1 MKYLTKI
8 LIFLFS
14 FYAIGQKATISGQV
28 LDQNNQP
35 LSFVNVIATDASDLS
50 VLKGAS
56 TDESGKF
63 VITGLDFKAYILQAS
78 FLGFE
83 SYSEHITIVSATSEK
98 NIVLKEST
106 ENLEEVVVTA
116 NKPTLKKDVD
126 RLTFNVANTSLVE
139 GTMLEVLRSTPG
151 VLVLGGSISVKNSTP
166 TVFINDRKVQL
177 SASEVTQLLE
187 NSSANS
193 IKKVEVITNPSA
205 KYDAESGVV
214 INIVMSKNLITGY
227 RGNVFSNYTQ
237 GVFPRY
243 NAGINQFYKT
253 NKVNI
258 NLNYNY
264 NHSKINRDNI
274 NEINYLDNNN
284 TISENWY
291 STLNRN
297 TTSKTHNANLNFDY
311 FLSETSTLSLTSNL
325 LYLPYFDYLTKGN
338 TIVNDLQGTNSYNFD
353 VNNNSSDDKYNLGV
367 DLDFV
372 QKFKNES
379 SLAINTHM
387 TKYDYVRQQQVN
399 SQYYFT
405 NSSSNFDTA
414 FTTDNNQTTD
424 IFTSQIDYNTAL
436 SDNSSFS
443 TGVKTSIINT
453 ESDITQ
459 FDIDTNTG
467 ATTYNAQY
475 SDAYHYDES
484 IFAAYVDYQ
493 IDWEKWSFSGGLR
506 AEQTNIEG
514 QSLSTNVLNKQ
525 DYLEWFPTLNLSW
538 QTSEN
543 VNIYTNYKRSI
554 NRPDY
559 QDLNPFNFF
568 LNDNTIATGNPY
580 LQPTF
585 TDKFVL
591 GTSIKSRYT
600 FEFYYKDISDQIYE
614 IPIQDNTNNILIY
627 QPTNI
632 SKATDFGLD
641 FITYFDISNSWSV
654 YFVTSFYN
662 ISEEAFLDN
671 QLVKQNQWS
680 NYSVFS
686 NDFSFLKDKSLSAN
700 FTVIYTSKNL
710 QGFQTVEGRLISDLS
725 FSKKLFKDKATLSLA
740 FADLF
745 NKQDFAVRTKY
756 GRQDNYNFHNQDNR
770 YIKLGFS
777 YKFGNT
783 SLQTNERTKDKKER
797 DRLK

>member
-1 MKYLTKI
+1 MKYLANI
-8 LIFLFS
+8 LFYLLS
-14 FYAIGQKATISGQV
+14 FYAIGQEATITGQV
-28 LDQNNQP
+28 VDQNNQP
-35 LSFVNVIATDASDLS
+35 LSFVNVLVTDALDNSI
-50 VLKGAS
+50 VKGAS

-63 VITGLDFKAYILQAS
+63 IITGLVFKTYILQAT

-83 SYSEHITIVSATSEK
+83 SYSENITIANTTSVK
-98 NIVLKEST
+98 NIILKDST

-116 NKPTLKKDVD
+116 NKPTLKKEVD
-126 RLTFNVANTSLVE
+126 RLVFNVANTSLVE
-139 GTMLEVLRSTPG
+139 GTMLDVLRSTPG
-151 VLVLGGSISVKNSTP
+151 VLVLDGNISVKNSTP
-166 TVFINDRKVQL
+166 SVFINGRKVQL

-193 IKKVEVITNPSA
+193 IQKVEVITNPSA
-205 KYDAESGVV
+205 KYDAESEVV
-214 INIVMSKNLITGY
+214 LDIVMTKNLITGY

-253 NKVNI
+253 NKVSI

-264 NHSKINRDNI
+264 NQSKINRDNI

-284 TISENWY
+284 AISENWY

-311 FLSETSTLSLTSNL
+311 FLSERSTLSLTSNF
-325 LYLPYFDYLTKGN
+325 LYLPYFDYLTRGN
-338 TIVNDLQGTNSYNFD
+338 TTVNDLQGTNNYNFN

-379 SLAINTHM
+379 SLAINVHM
-387 TKYDYVRQQQVN
+387 TKYDYERHQQVE
-399 SQYYFT
+399 SQYYFV
-405 NSSSNFDTA
+405 NSNSNFDTA

-424 IFTSQIDYNTAL
+424 IITSQIDYNTAL
-436 SDNSSFS
+436 SDNSSLS
-443 TGVKTSIINT
+443 AGIKTSVINT
-453 ESDITQ
+453 ESDISQ
-459 FDIDTNTG
+459 FDIDPNTG
-467 ATTYNAQY
+467 NTTFNNQN
-475 SDAYHYDES
+475 SDTYHYDES
-484 IFAAYVDYQ
+484 IFAAYLDYQ

-506 AEQTNIEG
+506 VEQTDIEG
-514 QSLSTNVLNKQ
+514 QSISTNGLNNQ

-538 QTSEN
+538 QTSK
-543 VNIYTNYKRSI
+543 NINLYTNYKRSI

-559 QDLNPFNFF
+559 QGLNPFNFF
-568 LNDNTIATGNPY
+568 LNDNTIATGNPF

-585 TDKFVL
+585 TNKFVL

-600 FEFYYKDISDQIYE
+600 FEFYYKDISDQIHE

-632 SKATDFGLD
+632 GNATDFGLD
-641 FITYFDISNSWSV
+641 FITYFDVSNSWSV

-662 ISEEAFLDN
+662 IQEEAFLDN
-671 QLVKQNQWS
+671 QIVKQDQWS
-680 NYSVFS
+680 NYSVLS

-710 QGFQTVEGRLISDLS
+710 QGFQTVDGRLISDLS
-725 FSKKLFKDKATLSLA
+725 ISKKLFKDKATLSLA

-745 NKQDFAVRTKY
+745 NKQDFTVRTKY

-770 YIKLGFS
+770 YVKLGFN

-797 DRLK
+797 DRLE

>member
-1 MKYLTKI
+1 MKYLAN
-8 LIFLFS
+8 FLFYLLS
-14 FYAIGQKATISGQV
+14 FYAIGQEATITGQV
-28 LDQNNQP
+28 VDQNNQP
-35 LSFVNVIATDASDLS
+35 LSFVNVLVTDASDNS
-50 VLKGAS
+50 IVKGAS

-63 VITGLDFKAYILQAS
+63 IITGLVFKTYILQAT

-83 SYSEHITIVSATSEK
+83 SYSENITIANTTSVK
-98 NIVLKEST
+98 NIILKDST

-116 NKPTLKKDVD
+116 NKPTLKKEVD
-126 RLTFNVANTSLVE
+126 RLVFNVANTSLVE
-139 GTMLEVLRSTPG
+139 GTMLDVLRSTPG
-151 VLVLGGSISVKNSTP
+151 VLVLDGNISVKNSTP
-166 TVFINDRKVQL
+166 SVFINGRKVQL

-193 IKKVEVITNPSA
+193 IQKVEVITNPSA
-205 KYDAESGVV
+205 KYDAESEVV
-214 INIVMSKNLITGY
+214 LDIVMTKNLITGY

-264 NHSKINRDNI
+264 NQSKINRDNI

-284 TISENWY
+284 AISENWY

-311 FLSETSTLSLTSNL
+311 FLSERSTLSLTSNF
-325 LYLPYFDYLTKGN
+325 LYLPYFDYLTRGN
-338 TIVNDLQGTNSYNFD
+338 TTVNDLQGTNNYNFN

-379 SLAINTHM
+379 SLAINVHM
-387 TKYDYVRQQQVN
+387 TKYDYKRHQQVE
-399 SQYYFT
+399 SQYYFV
-405 NSSSNFDTA
+405 NSNSNFDTA

-424 IFTSQIDYNTAL
+424 IITSQIDYNTAL
-436 SDNSSFS
+436 SDNSSLS
-443 TGVKTSIINT
+443 AGIKTSVINT
-453 ESDITQ
+453 ESDISQ
-459 FDIDTNTG
+459 FDIDPNTG
-467 ATTYNAQY
+467 NTTFNNQN
-475 SDAYHYDES
+475 SDTYHYDES
-484 IFAAYVDYQ
+484 IFAAYLDYQ

-506 AEQTNIEG
+506 VEQTDIEG
-514 QSLSTNVLNKQ
+514 QSISTNGLNNQ

-538 QTSEN
+538 QTSK
-543 VNIYTNYKRSI
+543 NINLYTNYKRSI
-554 NRPDY
+554 NRPDF

-568 LNDNTIATGNPY
+568 LNDKTIVTGNPI

-585 TDKFVL
+585 TNKFVL

-600 FEFYYKDISDQIYE
+600 FEFYYKDISDQIHE

-632 SKATDFGLD
+632 GNATDFGLD
-641 FITYFDISNSWSV
+641 FITYFDVSNSWSV

-662 ISEEAFLDN
+662 IQEEAFLDN
-671 QLVKQNQWS
+671 QIVKQDQWS
-680 NYSVFS
+680 NYSVLS

-710 QGFQTVEGRLISDLS
+710 QGFKTVDGRLISDLS
-725 FSKKLFKDKATLSLA
+725 ISKKLFKDKATLSLA

-745 NKQDFAVRTKY
+745 NKQDFTVRTKY

-770 YIKLGFS
+770 YVKLGFN

-797 DRLK
+797 DRLE

>member
-580 LQPTF
+580 LQPIF

-632 SKATDFGLD
+632 GKATDFGLD

-700 FTVIYTSKNL
+700 FTIIYTSKNL

-725 FSKKLFKDKATLSLA
+725 LSKKLFKDKATLSLA

>member
-1 MKYLTKI
+1 MKYLAYI
-8 LIFLFS
+8 VIYLLS
-14 FYAIGQKATISGQV
+14 FYAIGQEAIISGQV

-35 LSFVNVIATDASDLS
+35 LSFVNVIATDASDNS
-50 VLKGAS
+50 ILKGAS

-83 SYSEHITIVSATSEK
+83 SYSENITITTATSEK

-106 ENLEEVVVTA
+106 ENLEEVVITA

-151 VLVLGGSISVKNSTP
+151 VLVLGGNISVKNSTP

-187 NSSANS
+187 NSPANS
-193 IKKVEVITNPSA
+193 IKKVEVITNPSS

-227 RGNVFSNYTQ
+227 RGNVFSNYTK

-297 TTSKTHNANLNFDY
+297 TTSKTHNTNLNFDY

-325 LYLPYFDYLTKGN
+325 LYLPYFDYLTNGN

-367 DLDFV
+367 DLDFI

-379 SLAINTHM
+379 SLAINLHM
-387 TKYDYVRQQQVN
+387 TKYDYERQQQVN

-424 IFTSQIDYNTAL
+424 IFTSQIDYNTLL

-443 TGVKTSIINT
+443 TGVKTSMINT

-467 ATTYNAQY
+467 TTTYNAQY

-484 IFAAYVDYQ
+484 IFAAYIDYQ

-554 NRPDY
+554 SRPDY

-568 LNDNTIATGNPY
+568 LNDNMIVTGNPY

-591 GTSIKSRYT
+591 GTSIKNSYT
-600 FEFYYKDISDQIYE
+600 FEFYYKEISDQIYE
-614 IPIQDNTNNILIY
+614 IPIQDNNNNIITF
-627 QPTNI
+627 QPINI
-632 SKATDFGLD
+632 ANTTDFGFD
-641 FITYFDISNSWSV
+641 FITYFDISKSWSV

-662 ISEEAFLDN
+662 IAEEAFLDN
-671 QLVKQNQWS
+671 QLVKQDQWS

-686 NDFSFLKDKSLSAN
+686 NDFSFLKNKSLSAN
-700 FTVIYTSKNL
+700 FTIIYTSRSL
-710 QGFQTVEGRLISDLS
+710 QAFQTIEGRLISDLS
-725 FSKKLFKDKATLSLA
+725 FSKKIFKDKATLSLA

-745 NKQDFAVRTKY
+745 NKQDFTVRTKY
-756 GRQDNYNFHNQDNR
+756 GRQDSFSFFNQDNR

>member
-632 SKATDFGLD
+632 GKATDFGLD

-700 FTVIYTSKNL
+700 FTIIYTSKNL

-725 FSKKLFKDKATLSLA
+725 LSKKLFKDKATLSLA

>member
-1 MKYLTKI
+1 MKYLANI
-8 LIFLFS
+8 LFYLLS
-14 FYAIGQKATISGQV
+14 FYAIGQEATITGQV
-28 LDQNNQP
+28 VDQNNQP
-35 LSFVNVIATDASDLS
+35 LSFVNVLVTDALDNSI
-50 VLKGAS
+50 VKGAS

-63 VITGLDFKAYILQAS
+63 IITGLVFKTYILQAT

-83 SYSEHITIVSATSEK
+83 SYSENITIANTTSVK
-98 NIVLKEST
+98 NIILKDST

-116 NKPTLKKDVD
+116 NKPTLKKEVD
-126 RLTFNVANTSLVE
+126 RLVFNVANTSLVE
-139 GTMLEVLRSTPG
+139 GTMLDVLRSTPG
-151 VLVLGGSISVKNSTP
+151 VLVLDGNISVKNSTP
-166 TVFINDRKVQL
+166 SVFINGRKVQL

-193 IKKVEVITNPSA
+193 IQKVEVITNPSA
-205 KYDAESGVV
+205 KYDAESEVV
-214 INIVMSKNLITGY
+214 LDIVMTKNLITGY

-264 NHSKINRDNI
+264 NQSKINRDNI

-284 TISENWY
+284 AISENWY

-311 FLSETSTLSLTSNL
+311 FLSERSTLSLTSNF
-325 LYLPYFDYLTKGN
+325 LYLPYFDYLTRGN
-338 TIVNDLQGTNSYNFD
+338 TTVNDLQGTNNYNFN

-379 SLAINTHM
+379 SLAINVHM
-387 TKYDYVRQQQVN
+387 TKYDYERHQQVE
-399 SQYYFT
+399 SQYYFV
-405 NSSSNFDTA
+405 NSNSNFDTA

-424 IFTSQIDYNTAL
+424 IITSQIDYNTAL
-436 SDNSSFS
+436 SDNSSLS
-443 TGVKTSIINT
+443 AGIKTSVINT
-453 ESDITQ
+453 ESDISQ
-459 FDIDTNTG
+459 FDIDPNTG
-467 ATTYNAQY
+467 NTTFNNQN
-475 SDAYHYDES
+475 SDTYHYDES
-484 IFAAYVDYQ
+484 IFAAYLDYQ

-506 AEQTNIEG
+506 VEQTDIEG
-514 QSLSTNVLNKQ
+514 QSISTNGLNNQ

-538 QTSEN
+538 QTSK
-543 VNIYTNYKRSI
+543 NINLYTNYKRSI

-559 QDLNPFNFF
+559 QGLNPFNFF
-568 LNDNTIATGNPY
+568 LNDNTIATGNPF

-585 TDKFVL
+585 TNKFVL

-600 FEFYYKDISDQIYE
+600 FEFYYKDISDQIHE

-632 SKATDFGLD
+632 GKATDFGLD
-641 FITYFDISNSWSV
+641 FITYFDVLNSWSV

-662 ISEEAFLDN
+662 IQEEAFLDN
-671 QLVKQNQWS
+671 QIVKQDQWS
-680 NYSVFS
+680 NYSVLS

-710 QGFQTVEGRLISDLS
+710 QGFQTVDGRLISDLS
-725 FSKKLFKDKATLSLA
+725 ISKKLFKDKATLSLA

-745 NKQDFAVRTKY
+745 NKQDFTVRTKY

-770 YIKLGFS
+770 YVKLGFN

-797 DRLK
+797 DRLE

>member
-1 MKYLTKI
+1 MKYLANI
-8 LIFLFS
+8 LFYLLS
-14 FYAIGQKATISGQV
+14 FYAIGQEATITGQV
-28 LDQNNQP
+28 VDQNNQP
-35 LSFVNVIATDASDLS
+35 LSFVNVLVTDALDNSI
-50 VLKGAS
+50 VKGAS

-63 VITGLDFKAYILQAS
+63 IITGLVFKTYILQAT

-83 SYSEHITIVSATSEK
+83 SYSENLTIANTTSVK
-98 NIVLKEST
+98 NIILKDST
-106 ENLEEVVVTA
+106 ENLEEVIVTA
-116 NKPTLKKDVD
+116 NKPTLKKEVD
-126 RLTFNVANTSLVE
+126 RLVFNVANTSLIE
-139 GTMLEVLRSTPG
+139 GTMLDVLRSTPG
-151 VLVLGGSISVKNSTP
+151 VLVLDGNISVKNSTP
-166 TVFINDRKVQL
+166 SVFINGRKVQL

-193 IKKVEVITNPSA
+193 IQKVEVITNPSA
-205 KYDAESGVV
+205 KYDAESEVV
-214 INIVMSKNLITGY
+214 LDIVMTKNLITGY

-253 NKVNI
+253 NKVSI

-264 NHSKINRDNI
+264 NQSKINRDNI

-284 TISENWY
+284 AISENWY

-311 FLSETSTLSLTSNL
+311 FLSERSTLSLTSNF
-325 LYLPYFDYLTKGN
+325 LYLPYFDYLTRGN
-338 TIVNDLQGTNSYNFD
+338 TTVNDLQGTNNYNFN
-353 VNNNSSDDKYNLGV
+353 VNNNSSDDKYNLGI
-367 DLDFV
+367 DLDFM

-379 SLAINTHM
+379 SLAINVHM
-387 TKYDYVRQQQVN
+387 TKYDYERHQQVE
-399 SQYYFT
+399 SQYYFV
-405 NSSSNFDTA
+405 NSNSNFDTA

-424 IFTSQIDYNTAL
+424 IITSQIDYNTAL
-436 SDNSSFS
+436 SDNSSLS
-443 TGVKTSIINT
+443 TGIKTSVINT
-453 ESDITQ
+453 ESDISQ
-459 FDIDTNTG
+459 FDIDPNTG
-467 ATTYNAQY
+467 NTTFNNQN
-475 SDAYHYDES
+475 SDTYHYDES
-484 IFAAYVDYQ
+484 IFAAYLDYQ

-506 AEQTNIEG
+506 VEQTDIEG
-514 QSLSTNVLNKQ
+514 QSISTNGLNNQ

-538 QTSEN
+538 QTSK
-543 VNIYTNYKRSI
+543 NINLYTNYKRSI

-559 QDLNPFNFF
+559 QGLNPFNFF
-568 LNDNTIATGNPY
+568 LNDNTIATGNPF

-585 TDKFVL
+585 TNKFVL

-600 FEFYYKDISDQIYE
+600 FEFYYKDISDQIHE

-632 SKATDFGLD
+632 GNATDFGLD
-641 FITYFDISNSWSV
+641 FITYFDVSNSWSV

-662 ISEEAFLDN
+662 IQEEAFLDN
-671 QLVKQNQWS
+671 QIVKQDQWS
-680 NYSVFS
+680 NYSVLS
-686 NDFSFLKDKSLSAN
+686 NDFSLLKDKSLSAN

-710 QGFQTVEGRLISDLS
+710 QGFKTVDGRLISDLS
-725 FSKKLFKDKATLSLA
+725 ISKKLFKDKATLSLA

-745 NKQDFAVRTKY
+745 NKQDFTVRTKY

-770 YIKLGFS
+770 YVKLGFN

-797 DRLK
+797 DRLE

>member
-1 MKYLTKI
+1 MKYLAYI
-8 LIFLFS
+8 VIYLLS
-14 FYAIGQKATISGQV
+14 FYAIGQEAIISGQV

-35 LSFVNVIATDASDLS
+35 LSFVNVIATDASDNS
-50 VLKGAS
+50 ILKGAS

-83 SYSEHITIVSATSEK
+83 SYSENITITTATSEK

-106 ENLEEVVVTA
+106 ETLEEVVVTA

-151 VLVLGGSISVKNSTP
+151 VLVLGESISVKNSTP

-187 NSSANS
+187 NSPANS

-253 NKVNI
+253 NNINI

-311 FLSETSTLSLTSNL
+311 FLSETSTLSLTSNF

-338 TIVNDLQGTNSYNFD
+338 TIVNDLQATNDYNFD

-379 SLAINTHM
+379 SLAINSHM
-387 TKYDYVRQQQVN
+387 TKYDYERQQQVN

-424 IFTSQIDYNTAL
+424 IFTSQIDYNTPL

-443 TGVKTSIINT
+443 TGVKTSMINT

-467 ATTYNAQY
+467 TTTYNAQY

-484 IFAAYVDYQ
+484 IFAAYIDYQ

-559 QDLNPFNFF
+559 QDLNP
-568 LNDNTIATGNPY
+568 
-580 LQPTF
+580 
-585 TDKFVL
+585 
-591 GTSIKSRYT
+591 
-600 FEFYYKDISDQIYE
+600 
-614 IPIQDNTNNILIY
+614 
-627 QPTNI
+627 
-632 SKATDFGLD
+632 
-641 FITYFDISNSWSV
+641 
-654 YFVTSFYN
+654 
-662 ISEEAFLDN
+662 
-671 QLVKQNQWS
+671 
-680 NYSVFS
+680 
-686 NDFSFLKDKSLSAN
+686 
-700 FTVIYTSKNL
+700 
-710 QGFQTVEGRLISDLS
+710 
-725 FSKKLFKDKATLSLA
+725 
-740 FADLF
+740 
-745 NKQDFAVRTKY
+745 
-756 GRQDNYNFHNQDNR
+756 
-770 YIKLGFS
+770 
-777 YKFGNT
+777 
-783 SLQTNERTKDKKER
+783 
-797 DRLK
+797 

>member
-1 MKYLTKI
+1 MKYLVCI
-8 LIFLFS
+8 L
-14 FYAIGQKATISGQV
+14 FYLLPFNVIGQEATIAGHV

-35 LSFVNVIATDASDLS
+35 LSFVNVIATDASDSS

-63 VITGLDFKAYILQAS
+63 IIKGLNFKTYILQAS

-83 SYSEHITIVSATSEK
+83 SYSENITITTVTLEK

-106 ENLEEVVVTA
+106 ETLDEVVVTA
-116 NKPTLKKDVD
+116 IKPTLKKEVD

-139 GTMLEVLRSTPG
+139 GTMLEVLRGTPG
-151 VLVLGGSISVKNSTP
+151 VLVLGGNISVKNSTP

-187 NSSANS
+187 NSPANS

-214 INIVMSKNLITGY
+214 INIVMGKNLITGY
-227 RGNVFSNYTQ
+227 RGNVFYNYTQ

-253 NKVNI
+253 NKINI

-264 NHSKINRDNI
+264 SHSKVNRDNI

-297 TTSKTHNANLNFDY
+297 TTSKTHNTNLNFDY
-311 FLSETSTLSLTSNL
+311 FLSESSTLSLTSNF

-338 TIVNDLQGTNSYNFD
+338 TTVNDLHGTNSYNFD
-353 VNNNSSDDKYNLGV
+353 VNNNSSDDKYNLGI
-367 DLDFV
+367 DLDFI
-372 QKFKNES
+372 KKYKNES
-379 SLAINTHM
+379 SLAINAHL
-387 TKYDYVRQQQVN
+387 TKYDYERHQQVK
-399 SQYYFT
+399 SQYYFA
-405 NSSSNFDTA
+405 NSSSNFNTA
-414 FTTDNNQTTD
+414 FTTDNNQITN
-424 IFTSQIDYNTAL
+424 IITSQIDYNTPL
-436 SDNSSFS
+436 SDNSFLSS
-443 TGVKTSIINT
+443 GVKTSVINT
-453 ESDITQ
+453 ESNIIQ
-459 FDIDTNTG
+459 FDTDLNMG
-467 ATTYNAQY
+467 VSTYNAHY
-475 SDAYHYDES
+475 SDTFNYEEVVFSAY
-484 IFAAYVDYQ
+484 IDYQ
-493 IDWEKWSFSGGLR
+493 INLKKLNFSGGLR

-591 GTSIKSRYT
+591 GTSIQSRYT
-600 FEFYYKDISDQIYE
+600 FEVYYKDISDQIHE
-614 IPIQDNTNNILIY
+614 IPIQDNTNSILIY

-632 SKATDFGLD
+632 GKSTDFGLD
-641 FITYFDISNSWSV
+641 FITYFDILKSWSV

-686 NDFSFLKDKSLSAN
+686 NDFSFLKDKSFSAN
-700 FTVIYTSKNL
+700 FAVIYISKSL
-710 QGFQTVEGRLISDLS
+710 QGFQTVDGRLISDLS
-725 FSKKLFKDKATLSLA
+725 FSKKLFNDKATLSLA
-740 FADLF
+740 FADVF
-745 NKQDFAVRTKY
+745 NKQDFTVRTKY
-756 GRQDNYNFHNQDNR
+756 GRQNNYNVHNQDNR
-770 YIKLGFS
+770 YVKLGFS